1 MNSCTYNDFPTD
13 NNSLTTYLISTNRT
27 NYYSLFENL
36 CIFISLLGPLFL
48 LIYFAMS
55 NHIFIHFNSTKG
67 TDAMNIFTMLY
78 SADLIF
84 LSKLLFAGS
93 VFSGI
98 GVILAGVHEN
108 MVLFFFC
115 LICFLLSIGFYVP
128 TLIMYT
134 GG

>member
-1 MNSCTYNDFPTD
+1 MSSYPYNDFHSS
-13 NNSLTTYLISTNRT
+13 NNSLISTLPIPNRT
-27 NYYSLFENL
+27 NYYNLFENI

-55 NHIFIHFNSTKG
+55 YHIFIHFNSIKG
-67 TDAMNIFTMLY
+67 TDTMRVFTLLY

-84 LSKLLFAGS
+84 LSKLLFTGS
-93 VFSGI
+93 VLSGI
-98 GVILAGVHEN
+98 GVILSGVHEN
-108 MVLFFFC
+108 MVIFFFC
-115 LICFLLSIGFYVP
+115 LICFLFSIGFYIP